1 MELSPVALLTFKNTV
16 ERILHVPGN
25 YAGGILEM
33 TVVIDGALEREKVS
47 TYVPELLGSLK
58 RHSEV
63 FRNVRLNVVEW
74 KSDEQ
79 ITTEVRPMSVV
90 MCQSFFSE
98 YEKCDAKKHLEKLVA
113 YLKLYHARAKLII
126 LVTDGRYLVECEE
139 EVELAMRPFLDK
151 KLMQIV
157 LDKDGGMDIRYRFRR
172 TV

>member
-25 YAGGILEM
+25 YTGGILEM
-33 TVVIDGALEREKVS
+33 TEVIDGALEQEKVS

-74 KSDEQ
+74 KSDER
-79 ITTEVRPMSVV
+79 ITTEVRPMPIV

-98 YEKCDAKKHLEKLVA
+98 YEKYDTEKHLEKLVA